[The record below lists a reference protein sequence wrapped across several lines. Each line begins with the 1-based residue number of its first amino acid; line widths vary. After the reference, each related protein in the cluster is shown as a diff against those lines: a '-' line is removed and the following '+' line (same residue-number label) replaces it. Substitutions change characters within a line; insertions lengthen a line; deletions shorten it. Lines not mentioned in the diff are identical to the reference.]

1 MKPNL
6 KLTAK
11 GEKLLL
17 SDYPG
22 LSKKGIKDVF
32 VRCIKNGVKT
42 IDDRAVEK
50 AIKDLKL

>member
-1 MKPNL
+1 MKPKL

-17 SDYPG
+17 GGYPR
-22 LSKKGIKDVF
+22 LSKKGIGDVF

-42 IDDRAVEK
+42 IDDRAVK
-50 AIKDLKL
+50 VAINDLKL